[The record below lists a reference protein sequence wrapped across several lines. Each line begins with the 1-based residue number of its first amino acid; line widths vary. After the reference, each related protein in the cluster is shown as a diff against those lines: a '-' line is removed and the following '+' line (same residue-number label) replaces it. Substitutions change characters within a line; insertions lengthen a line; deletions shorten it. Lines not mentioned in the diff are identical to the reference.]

1 MTNLSSRQTLSF
13 NKEQVDFNKSVVETF
28 NKVQGTL
35 QDLVIKCNSLQTQI
49 DTLKKEREQNEKR

>member
-1 MTNLSSRQTLSF
+1 MDNL
-13 NKEQVDFNKSVVETF
+13 NKELVDFNKSVVETF